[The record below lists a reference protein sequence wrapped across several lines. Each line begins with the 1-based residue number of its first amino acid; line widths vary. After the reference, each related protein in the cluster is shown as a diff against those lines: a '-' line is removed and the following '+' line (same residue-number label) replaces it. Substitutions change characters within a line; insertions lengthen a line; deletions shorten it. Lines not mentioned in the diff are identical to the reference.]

1 MFSGATAVLARIIV
15 IVPSAWITGQVY
27 KSGSISITDLVSHSL
42 SSYVTQAEWG
52 RITGSFELNFLKHN
66 VVSFS

>member
-42 SSYVTQAEWG
+42 SSYVTHAEWTASPDLLNLIFP
-52 RITGSFELNFLKHN
+52 RIMS
-66 VVSFS
+66 